1 MAKHRKSRT
10 WATLSA
16 SLVVAAGLVF
26 AFWPRATLV
35 DIGTVSQGPMR
46 VTIDEEGRTRV
57 HDAYV
62 VSTPIA
68 GRLLRLT
75 AEVGDDVIK
84 GETIVAR
91 MQPSAPN
98 ALDVRTREQA
108 EAGVTAAQ
116 AALRV
121 AGADVNKA
129 RADRDLAQSDFDRTQ
144 TLFDK
149 GIASQSA
156 LDAASRSLRAADA
169 TLDTARAAVSM
180 RVAELNNAQAQL
192 LTFDDKQLGE
202 ALETQETIPL
212 PAPAS
217 GTILQ
222 IMQPSEIT
230 VAAGT
235 PIMEIGDIA
244 RDLEV
249 QVDLV
254 STDAV
259 QVHVGQPVL
268 IDDWG
273 GPRVLNGE
281 IRHIAPFGFT
291 KVSALGV
298 EEQRVTTTIRFT
310 DPPEARAGL
319 GHGFRVEAR
328 IVTWSATDAVT
339 VPASALY
346 RKGDGWALFVV
357 ENGRAQDRAVTVEA
371 NNGLS
376 AAISTG
382 VKPGDA
388 IILYPPSG
396 LMPGTKVAQRQTN

>member
-1 MAKHRKSRT
+1 MAEHRKSRT
-10 WATLSA
+10 WTTVIAVLI
-16 SLVVAAGLVF
+16 VAAGLVY

-35 DIGTVSQGPMR
+35 DIGTVGQGPMR
-46 VTIDEEGRTRV
+46 VTIDEEGRTQVRN
-57 HDAYV
+57 AYV

-68 GRLLRLT
+68 GKLLRLT

-91 MQPSAPN
+91 MQPSAP
-98 ALDVRTREQA
+98 AMLDVRTREQA
-108 EAGVTAAQ
+108 DAGVTAAQ

-121 AGADVNKA
+121 AEADVNKA
-129 RADRDLAQSDFDRTQ
+129 RADRDLAQADFDRTQ
-144 TLFDK
+144 TLFGK

-156 LDAASRSLRAADA
+156 LDAARRGLRAAEA
-169 TLDTARAAVSM
+169 TLDTTRAAVSM

-192 LTFDDKQLGE
+192 LTFDDRQLGE
-202 ALETQETIPL
+202 ALQTQETIPL
-212 PAPAS
+212 MAPAS

-222 IMQPSEIT
+222 VMQESETT

-249 QVDLV
+249 RVDLL

-259 QVHVGQPVL
+259 QVRVGQQVL

-273 GPRVLNGE
+273 GPQILGGE

-310 DPPEARAGL
+310 GAPEARAGL

-328 IVTWSATDAVT
+328 IVTWSAETAVT

-346 RKGDGWALFVV
+346 RKGDGWALYVV
-357 ENGRAQDRAVTVEA
+357 ENGTAQEREVAVEA

-376 AAISTG
+376 AAISRG
-382 VKPGDA
+382 VTPGDA

-396 LMPGTKVAQRQTN
+396 LLPGTKVAQRQTN